1 MAKPAVVVDQHAPEK
16 KPDPAETLTR
26 VKFPERVT
34 RFVLLAIAV
43 GAALISTAIGLDVF
57 LPGSVTMKNML
68 LSSGLA
74 IVLAA
79 FGGQAN
85 YKSNGVIIA
94 GAAAISFIF
103 FSYMEYSKRM
113 DVPTFVRG
121 YIANVKDGTT
131 LVDVARQS
139 QFLGRFPIGQ
149 NQYEFV
155 AFKRDMDEV
164 NDSQDVVVEIADKNN
179 PDKKDVFSVPFSCLS
194 PWMGSGKNVGWYYD
208 KAKGTLREFNAGG
221 PHIAERKGE
230 EGTSVLTISH
240 VEAQHFK
247 PC

>member
-1 MAKPAVVVDQHAPEK
+1 MANPAVIAPNTEDK
-16 KPDPAETLTR
+16 KLAPKSEPEQSMTR

-43 GAALISTAIGLDVF
+43 GAALIVTSIGLDVF
-57 LPGSVTMKNML
+57 IPGSVTMKNLL

-94 GAAAISFIF
+94 GAAAIAFIF
-103 FSYMEYSKRM
+103 FSYIEYSRRF

-121 YIANVKDGTT
+121 YIANVRDGNA
-131 LVDVARQS
+131 LVDIARQS
-139 QFLGRFPIGQ
+139 HFLGRFPIGE

-155 AFKRDMDEV
+155 AFKYDMDQV
-164 NDSQDVVVEIADKNN
+164 SDSQDIVIEIADKSN
-179 PDKKDVFSVPFSCLS
+179 PDSKDVFSVPFKCLS
-194 PWMGSGKNVGWYYD
+194 LWMGSGKNVGWYYGSWRP
-208 KAKGTLREFNAGG
+208 KSRTRF
-221 PHIAERKGE
+221 AESS
-230 EGTSVLTISH
+230 TTNYV
-240 VEAQHFK
+240 
-247 PC
+247 